1 MKPSVPKP
9 FRGKKKK
16 NGNQHSAS
24 GIRVPAEQAIE
35 SCRVFIDGEALPG
48 NFAPQAA
55 REKIEEYGR
64 GFVWVSM
71 HAPLEV
77 QMTKIALQFGIHEL
91 IVEDAVQAHQRPK
104 VERYEDQIFV
114 VARSVRYRDH
124 DEVTDTRQIIS
135 TGEIQMVVGA
145 NFIITVRHG
154 AEIPNFDDQLVG
166 DEELITAGPIAICWK
181 ILDVTVDAYATIT
194 DELSEEVDSIEEE
207 VFTPSAQFNIDR
219 IYSYKR
225 EILEMKHAIN
235 PLAPALK
242 SLFSENKDVI
252 PKKIRS
258 YLRDVYDNE
267 LVIRDHVAGF
277 DERLTSLLDASVA
290 KVSIQQNRDMRTI
303 SAVVGMAA
311 GPTMIAGIYGMN
323 FDFMPELHLHYGY
336 FFALAAMVIV
346 VAAMFWW
353 FRRNDW
359 L

>member
-1 MKPSVPKP
+1 MPSVPKP
-9 FRGKKKK
+9 FRGLTKK
-16 NGNQHSAS
+16 NGGKRTTG

-48 NFAPQAA
+48 NYTPQAA
-55 REKIEEYGR
+55 REKIDEYGR
-64 GFVWVSM
+64 GFIWVSL
-71 HAPLEV
+71 HAPMEA

-104 VERYEDQIFV
+104 LERYEDQLFV

-124 DEVTDTRQIIS
+124 DEVSDTRQIIS
-135 TGEIQMVVGA
+135 TGEIQMVIGPS
-145 NFIITVRHG
+145 FIITIRHG
-154 AEIPNFDDQLVG
+154 AKIPDLDSRLVG
-166 DEELITAGPIAICWK
+166 DEELLTAGPIAICWK
-181 ILDVTVDAYATIT
+181 ILDVIVDTYATIT

-207 VFTPSAQFNIDR
+207 VFTPGMQFNIDR

-242 SLFSENKDVI
+242 ALHSENKDMV
-252 PKKIRS
+252 PKNIRS

-267 LVIRDHVAGF
+267 LVVRDQVAGF
-277 DERLTSLLDASVA
+277 DERLSSLLDASVA
-290 KVSIQQNRDMRTI
+290 KVSIQQNQDMRTI

-323 FDFMPELHLHYGY
+323 FDVMPELHLQHGY
-336 FFALAAMVIV
+336 LYVLLAMLVV
-346 VAAMFWW
+346 VAVMFWW